1 MNFRVAPVIISIIR
15 CILKLS
21 TTWPPLFLLLSV
33 YTPFGLILFS
43 DIPFG
48 QHSSIRSRDADIQDI
63 FKKKQTQKAITK
75 TKQKTKAKPKPKPRP
90 NNEANATAT
99 ERSANAAFY
108 TTTGQPATW
117 PERQT

>member
-21 TTWPPLFLLLSV
+21 TLLSSLFLLLSV

-43 DIPFG
+43 DIPFR

-75 TKQKTKAKPKPKPRP
+75 TKQKPKAKPKPRP